1 MNNAKFRGR
10 IDRALAAG
18 TLDIT
23 FSFIGDF
30 NDPNRELDVRVQSA
44 TNGGY
49 WIFMRRL

>member
-1 MNNAKFRGR
+1 M
-10 IDRALAAG
+10 LP
-18 TLDIT
+18 TVVSVPS